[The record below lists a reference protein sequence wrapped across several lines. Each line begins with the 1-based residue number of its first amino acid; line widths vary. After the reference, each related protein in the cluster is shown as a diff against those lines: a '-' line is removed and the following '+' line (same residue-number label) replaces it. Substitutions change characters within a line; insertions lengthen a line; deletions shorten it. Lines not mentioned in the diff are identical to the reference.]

1 MKYHLMIAIPLGMV
15 LSALVLDL
23 PEQASEKCNIS
34 DTPVVVGEQ
43 RSANQV
49 NSKPAVVQ
57 QPAASQSPAEPEQ
70 APNTEH
76 KILTLSAGQSFIALL
91 KPYGMSERQVFN
103 LQKIMAPEVNLS
115 QLPVGQ
121 KVKIGIT
128 EGKLSSI
135 TLATGFAQ
143 RLNVSMTKPWHKRF
157 YHLDT
162 YQSEA
167 VHDVVITQSLYES
180 LVDDS
185 VPLDVINQTI
195 TVFSH
200 FVDFQ
205 REIHQGDALTM
216 MYDKAILSVKDGL
229 QQQLEKAGQLKF
241 ARLQNQGED
250 LAVYHHHIE
259 GEQSGFYFADGR
271 PAQSFLLKTP
281 LNGAR
286 LSSTFGSRK
295 HPILG
300 YTRLHAGLDF
310 GAPVGTPIFAAGN
323 GTIKKA
329 GWGGGFG
336 NRVVIRHAN
345 GYDTLYAHLNGFAKG
360 VKPGT
365 RVRQGEVIGYLGNT
379 GLSQARHLHY
389 EVHKHGKPINP
400 LSLRHVKQQRLGESQ
415 LAGLRQSIASV
426 HQNPDLNQ
434 YVSAVS
440 VAEKL

>member
-15 LSALVLDL
+15 LSTLVSDL
-23 PEQASEKCNIS
+23 PEQASEQCNIA
-34 DTPVVVGEQ
+34 DTPVVVEKQ

-49 NSKPAVVQ
+49 NSKPAVAQ

-103 LQKIMAPEVNLS
+103 LQKLMAPEVNLS
-115 QLPVGQ
+115 QLPIGQ
-121 KVKIGIT
+121 KIKIGIT

-143 RLNVSMTKPWHKRF
+143 RLNVSMTDQWHKRF
-157 YHLDT
+157 YQLDT

-167 VHDVVITQSLYES
+167 VHDVAITQSLYES

-259 GEQSGFYFADGR
+259 GEQSGFYFVDGR

-336 NRVVIRHAN
+336 NRIVIRHAN

-400 LSLRHVKQQRLGESQ
+400 LSLRHVKQRRLAGSM
-415 LAGLRQSIASV
+415 LAGLQQTIARV
-426 HQNPDLNQ
+426 HQNPELNQ
-434 YVSAVS
+434 YVSAMS
-440 VAEKL
+440 VAE

>member
-15 LSALVLDL
+15 LSTLVSDL
-23 PEQASEKCNIS
+23 PEQASEQCDNV
-34 DTPVVVGEQ
+34 DTSVVAEQ
-43 RSANQV
+43 KPNVNQNNGKSV
-49 NSKPAVVQ
+49 LAQ
-57 QPAASQSPAEPEQ
+57 QPAAAQSPAAPEHS
-70 APNTEH
+70 PNTEH
-76 KILTLSAGQSFIALL
+76 KILTLSAGQSFTALL
-91 KPYGMSERQVFN
+91 KPYGVSERQVFS
-103 LQKIMAPEVNLS
+103 LQKLMAPEVNLS

-121 KVKIGIT
+121 KIKIDIT
-128 EGKLSSI
+128 KGKLSSI

-143 RLNVSMTKPWHKRF
+143 RLNVSMTGQWHKRL
-157 YHLDT
+157 YQLDT
-162 YQSEA
+162 RQAQS
-167 VHDVVITQSLYES
+167 VHDVAITQSLYES
-180 LVDDS
+180 LVEDS

-250 LAVYHHHIE
+250 LAVYHHHTE
-259 GEQSGFYFADGR
+259 GGQSGFYFADGR

-389 EVHKHGKPINP
+389 EVHRHGKPINP
-400 LSLRHVKQQRLGESQ
+400 LSLRQVKQQRLDGSQ
-415 LAGLRQSIASV
+415 LADLQQSIARV
-426 HQNPDLNQ
+426 HQNPLLNQ
-434 YVSAVS
+434 YVSAMP
-440 VAEKL
+440 VADKL